1 MHLPIARIEAVNF
14 NDFISG
20 GVGLPRDKQSIRNT
34 VIQDTDLLQPIAR

>member
-34 VIQDTDLLQPIAR
+34 VIQDTDLLQPIVR